1 MQEITLWRK
10 GERVRKLPLAG
21 SLYQQQQ
28 HALARHV
35 AGDLPTEGVRTAPTP
50 SLPPTPCLGE
60 GLGES
65 RLPGSDSEAVA
76 PSSGEEQEGAAATS
90 NSNILPS
97 SAEAT
102 VAASETDHV
111 ATKTA
116 SSSQANGDSGNHQ
129 PMSAGAMAPPDLV
142 SGTRDLSL
150 TDLETDTDSTK
161 DLDVVS
167 VGGGGGLIAGATA
180 ATTTTP
186 PEMLDSPP
194 EMPSTP
200 PEMLGGEEEEEE
212 EVDSSVN
219 NHSTASD
226 ELDLPDAPV
235 SEPGSPQVG
244 RIVLFFHFFVYLD
257 YRPSFVIKLLFSVSR
272 IKTICRLRIRLF
284 SVVPGLDLNFPW
296 RFKN

>member
-1 MQEITLWRK
+1 
-10 GERVRKLPLAG
+10 
-21 SLYQQQQ
+21 
-28 HALARHV
+28 
-35 AGDLPTEGVRTAPTP
+35 
-50 SLPPTPCLGE
+50 
-60 GLGES
+60 
-65 RLPGSDSEAVA
+65 
-76 PSSGEEQEGAAATS
+76 
-90 NSNILPS
+90 
-97 SAEAT
+97 
-102 VAASETDHV
+102 
-111 ATKTA
+111 
-116 SSSQANGDSGNHQ
+116 
-129 PMSAGAMAPPDLV
+129 MSAGAMAPPDLV

-244 RIVLFFHFFVYLD
+244 RIVLFFCL
-257 YRPSFVIKLLFSVSR
+257 PSL
-272 IKTICRLRIRLF
+272 
-284 SVVPGLDLNFPW
+284 
-296 RFKN
+296 